1 MQRSQYVSEAPS
13 TPLLKE
19 HATLPSHTQPIEFK
33 PTASKGK
40 HKKAITLRAKSTPI
54 PVDKEALDKA
64 QLQWLKTLREGY
76 YHKHTDIN
84 ALRRKRPK
92 ETMPFDTFMRTIGL
106 VHELTMLGVLPL
118 SAPNPA
124 RGTKIRN
131 TAIGMFI
138 KRHPGWV
145 GNAAKLYKRV
155 QLHKDSKPVHDA
167 LKQLST
173 YSVGVKTVDRVITRA
188 LEGKPFE
195 TSAAAVEEEEEE
207 EEEDEDKEESGDWD
221 EEQDQDLDEG
231 SGEEFRVRTHH
242 DFEMG
247 HAGPSHKRRRIGD
260 SDEEFQR
267 DYTAELWV
275 SDDD

>member
-1 MQRSQYVSEAPS
+1 MQAIDS
-13 TPLLKE
+13 K
-19 HATLPSHTQPIEFK
+19 F
-33 PTASKGK
+33 TASKGK
-40 HKKAITLRAKSTPI
+40 SKKATVLRAKSAPV
-54 PVDKEALDKA
+54 PVDKEAIDKA
-64 QLQWLKTLREGY
+64 QLQWLKTFRDGY
-76 YHKHTDIN
+76 YHTHTDIN

-92 ETMPFDTFMRTIGL
+92 ETMPYDTFMRTIGL

-118 SAPNPA
+118 SAPAPA

-155 QLHKDSKPVHDA
+155 HLHKDSKPVRDA

-195 TSAAAVEEEEEE
+195 TSATAVEEEDEEE
-207 EEEDEDKEESGDWD
+207 GEDEDKDENGYWD
-221 EEQDQDLDEG
+221 EEQDEDEDEG
-231 SGEEFRVRTHH
+231 SNQEVRVHTHRNF
-242 DFEMG
+242 DLG
-247 HAGPSHKRRRIGD
+247 HAGPSHKRRRIDD

-267 DYTAELWV
+267 DYTVGSWV
-275 SDDD
+275 SDED